1 MNLNTLNIK
10 YFATIFLIVLM
21 CFINNLNAQVNIGND
36 KIEIIVGSYK
46 YEYNAYSYKIK
57 LKKEGFKKAR
67 VLAKKD
73 GFHRVSINQFKTL
86 KELNKFI
93 YNIGINKTEYWL
105 FYQKNHKASS
115 EFVRNENDSL
125 KSKSSTKL
133 SENTKQESVSDS
145 LDYPEVY
152 VEEQINGA
160 HSNSNIN
167 TETAVN
173 LKDLFDNKEVI
184 EDDQELIDINV
195 SYKSLDSVYA
205 NTQNIDTFIQ
215 PNSEA
220 EILDSL
226 ISFDVFQ
233 LENNSP
239 VNLPRTSFSSKLFD
253 STIIDSLSKKVDNK
267 KLTSVNNVF
276 SAKSNF
282 EDYEFSQAIDRYLKL
297 ARSGKE
303 SKEIFESLAV
313 AYYNNSQYD
322 LATVWFNKLIVTYP
336 RNLDPELY
344 FKASVAFK
352 SIEAYDA
359 SNQFYKKYLK
369 LNKQL
374 ISQDH
379 LEFESNHLDSIL
391 NSSGNYNL
399 FKTNINTQNSDFG
412 LNFYN
417 NDKVVF
423 ASSQG
428 ATGSKKFKWSNEP
441 FLDLY
446 IAQIDSLGNLSDR
459 EQLKGNVNTEYHE
472 STASVS
478 KDGNTMY
485 FTRNNFYEGKLKS
498 SRDKQVKLKIYKATK
513 SQDSWGSIEELP
525 FNGNQ
530 YSTAHPILSPDG
542 KKLYFSSDMPGTF
555 GMSDIWFV
563 YVFDDETYSQPIN
576 LGPNVNTEFRESFP
590 FIDSENKLYFSSDG
604 KLGLGGFDVYEAK
617 LNPRGYPY
625 EILNIGKPVN
635 SAFDDFG
642 YVYNDKR
649 KFGFISSNRNGLN
662 GSSSDEVYKIVKK
675 ELFNR
680 STKSSSQCEASIK
693 GVVSDKYTKEILM
706 GATIELLNR
715 NNNVI
720 KEIKSNDLGGF
731 VFNKNLD
738 CSQSYFVRVSNG
750 ISYNP
755 RTFILDFEQDHN
767 IFENIDL
774 EWSTNCL
781 PDDLICILGIEPI
794 YFDLNKASLKGISM
808 LSLNKVVIAMTK
820 YPNMILQITSYADS
834 RASIQYNKDLSL
846 RRAIKTKSWLTNK
859 GVNSRRLIIKAL
871 GEENIDNVCL
881 DNPDCSEAEYQLN
894 RKSNFK
900 ILYF

>member
-1 MNLNTLNIK
+1 MNLYTLNIK
-10 YFATIFLIVLM
+10 YFATIFLIVFM
-21 CFINNLNAQVNIGND
+21 CFINNLTAQVNIGND

-67 VLAKKD
+67 VLAKRD
-73 GFHRVSINQFKTL
+73 EFHRVSINQFKTL
-86 KELNKFI
+86 KETNNFI
-93 YNIGINKTEYWL
+93 DSIGINKTEYWL
-105 FYQKNHKASS
+105 FYQENHKASS

-125 KSKSSTKL
+125 KSKSTTNL
-133 SENTKQESVSDS
+133 SEDTKQEFVSDS
-145 LDYPEVY
+145 LDYSEVY
-152 VEEQINGA
+152 IKKQINGT
-160 HSNSNIN
+160 HSNSNKN

-173 LKDLFDNKEVI
+173 LEGVFDNTEVI
-184 EDDQELIDINV
+184 DNDQELIDIDESNKTV
-195 SYKSLDSVYA
+195 DSVYA
-205 NTQNIDTFIQ
+205 NIQNIETFIE
-215 PNSEA
+215 PNIEA
-220 EILDSL
+220 EVLDSL

-233 LENNSP
+233 LENKSS
-239 VNLPRTSFSSKLFD
+239 VDLPRTSFSSKLFD
-253 STIIDSLSKKVDNK
+253 SIIIDSLSKKVDNK
-267 KLTSVNNVF
+267 KATSINNVF

-282 EDYEFSQAIDRYLKL
+282 EDYEFSPAIERYLKL

-303 SKEIFESLAV
+303 TKEIFESLAV

-322 LATVWFNKLIVTYP
+322 LATVWFNKLIVNYP
-336 RNLDPELY
+336 KKLDPELY

-352 SIEAYDA
+352 SIGAYDA

-379 LEFESNHLDSIL
+379 LEFESNYLDSIL

-423 ASSQG
+423 ASSQD
-428 ATGSKKFKWSNEP
+428 ATGSKNFKWSNEP
-441 FLDLY
+441 FLDLF

-459 EQLKGNVNTEYHE
+459 EQLKGNVNTKYHE
-472 STASVS
+472 SSATVS

-485 FTRNNFYEGKLKS
+485 FTRNNFYEGKSKF
-498 SRDKQVKLKIYKATK
+498 SRDKELKLKIYKATK

-563 YVFDDETYSQPIN
+563 YIFEDETYSQPIN

-590 FIDSENKLYFSSDG
+590 FIDLENKLYFSSDG

-625 EILNIGKPVN
+625 EISNIGKPVN

-662 GSSSDEVYKIVKK
+662 GSSSDEVYKIIKK
-675 ELFNR
+675 EIFNR
-680 STKSSSQCEASIK
+680 STESSSQCQASIK
-693 GVVSDKYTKEILM
+693 GVVFDKYTKEILK
-706 GATIELLNR
+706 GATIELLNK
-715 NNNVI
+715 NNNII
-720 KEIKSNDLGGF
+720 KEIKSNNLGEF

-738 CSQSYFVRVSNG
+738 CSQSYLVRFSNG
-750 ISYNP
+750 ISYTP
-755 RTFILDFEQDHN
+755 RTLILDFKQDYN

-781 PDDLICILGIEPI
+781 PDDLICVLGIEPI
-794 YFDLNKASLKGISM
+794 YFDLNSASLKGSSI

-859 GVNSRRLIIKAL
+859 GINSRRLVIKAL

-894 RKSNFK
+894 RKSSFK